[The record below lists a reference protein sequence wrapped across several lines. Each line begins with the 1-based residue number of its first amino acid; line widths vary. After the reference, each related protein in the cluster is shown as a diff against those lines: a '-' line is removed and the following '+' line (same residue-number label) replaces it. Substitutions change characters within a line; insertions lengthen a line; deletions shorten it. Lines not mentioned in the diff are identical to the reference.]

1 MASSPSDNPTTA
13 HVPDESVAA
22 DIVDSTS
29 PVASAGNHSTSELD
43 GAEQTVAAASA
54 PVISEFELLGEIGR
68 GGMGIVY
75 RAHDSAVNRQVAI
88 KVLQD
93 RYRGNAEAIARFVE
107 EGQVTGQLQHPGV
120 PAIHKIGVLP
130 DGSPFLAMKLIRGET
145 LANHLADRAV
155 DRARHVATFLQM
167 AQTVGYAHS
176 KRVIH
181 RDLKPAN
188 VMVGQFGEVQVMD
201 WGLAKVLSDNEHR
214 TGSSSPERDA
224 CSLIETGRSSDP
236 GSYTQ
241 AGSVLGTP
249 AYMSPEQAGGEI
261 QKLDERA
268 DVFGLGAV
276 LCEILTG
283 SPPYSGADVGEI
295 RLQAVRGE
303 LESCFARLDQCGAD
317 AELASI
323 CKRCLARDLD
333 ARPRDAGEVASML
346 AAHLATV
353 DQRLRRAE
361 HDRAAAD
368 VRAAEQRKRRHWQ
381 AAAGIAGFLILA
393 FIGAGAWWADRQASE
408 REKDRAVAAER
419 DRHEAAG
426 ALTSAEKALSARDL
440 TTAELAMVQAVARV
454 GAGSPPELRSRMEST
469 SRDRDLVRDLREIE
483 DLSWS
488 PGDVSMPDPSEM
500 SRRYDS
506 VFNRY
511 GLNVSESTPESVAES
526 VSKSLVLQS
535 LLAGLGDWFVADPAR
550 PRLRQLLDRLD
561 PESNRIAIRSAIAS
575 GDEGRVK
582 TLIATIDGSKVPPW
596 FAASVGFHRMVPF
609 EDGSRLMT
617 AAWKANPTEYLLA
630 YRIGLR
636 LWGTSDDR
644 LGEVLAW
651 SRVAVALRPS
661 SPFSHNLLGTA
672 WRGMRNWSEAEASA
686 RRAVELGRS
695 YPKYSGAH
703 VGLGN
708 VLLQKG
714 DLEGAEAS
722 YRAALAIDP
731 SAGATYFNVGLIYDR
746 KGDLEKAETWHR
758 KAVAAAQTRPF
769 FSEVLA
775 NIVRRRAEIEK
786 AKTQAPSR
794 SEKAAG
800 R

>member
-1 MASSPSDNPTTA
+1 
-13 HVPDESVAA
+13 
-22 DIVDSTS
+22 
-29 PVASAGNHSTSELD
+29 
-43 GAEQTVAAASA
+43 
-54 PVISEFELLGEIGR
+54 
-68 GGMGIVY
+68 
-75 RAHDSAVNRQVAI
+75 
-88 KVLQD
+88 
-93 RYRGNAEAIARFVE
+93 
-107 EGQVTGQLQHPGV
+107 
-120 PAIHKIGVLP
+120 
-130 DGSPFLAMKLIRGET
+130 
-145 LANHLADRAV
+145 
-155 DRARHVATFLQM
+155 
-167 AQTVGYAHS
+167 
-176 KRVIH
+176 
-181 RDLKPAN
+181 
-188 VMVGQFGEVQVMD
+188 
-201 WGLAKVLSDNEHR
+201 
-214 TGSSSPERDA
+214 
-224 CSLIETGRSSDP
+224 
-236 GSYTQ
+236 
-241 AGSVLGTP
+241 
-249 AYMSPEQAGGEI
+249 
-261 QKLDERA
+261 
-268 DVFGLGAV
+268 
-276 LCEILTG
+276 
-283 SPPYSGADVGEI
+283 
-295 RLQAVRGE
+295 
-303 LESCFARLDQCGAD
+303 
-317 AELASI
+317 
-323 CKRCLARDLD
+323 
-333 ARPRDAGEVASML
+333 ML

-393 FIGAGAWWADRQASE
+393 IIGAGAWWADRQASE

-746 KGDLEKAETWHR
+746 KGDLEKAESWYR

-775 NIVRRRAEIEK
+775 DVVRRRAEIDK
-786 AKTQAPSR
+786 AKAKAPTR